1 MQVRQELTCPLEITH
16 DYLRGKWKP
25 IIIWRLRLGKTQLV
39 QLENDIK
46 GIGQKMLIQQ
56 LRELIEFGIVEK
68 ETSGG
73 YPLQTF
79 YFLTPERGQKA
90 LKIMELMQQLGIE
103 YMQTTGKEQ
112 QLQHLLQAVPQNTAE

>member
-25 IIIWRLRLGKTQLV
+25 IIIWRLRLGKTQLI

-79 YFLTPERGQKA
+79 YFLTVDRGQRA
-90 LKIMELMQQLGIE
+90 LQIMEMMQQLGIE
-103 YMQTTGKEQ
+103 YMQSTGKTEQ
-112 QLQHLLQAVPQNTAE
+112 LDELLAALPVNEQ

>member
-1 MQVRQELTCPLEITH
+1 MQVRQQLTCPLEITH

-39 QLENDIK
+39 HLENDIK

-56 LRELIEFGIVEK
+56 LRELIEFGIVAK
-68 ETSGG
+68 ESSGG

-79 YFLTPERGQKA
+79 YFLTAKRGQKA
-90 LKIMELMQQLGIE
+90 LQIMELMQQLGIE
-103 YMQTTGKEQ
+103 HMQSTGKIEQ
-112 QLQHLLQAVPQNTAE
+112 LDELLAASPVNEPE

>member
-46 GIGQKMLIQQ
+46 GISQKMLIQQ

-68 ETSGG
+68 ETSAG

-79 YFLTPERGQKA
+79 YFLTADRGQRA

-103 YMQTTGKEQ
+103 YMQSTGKIEQ
-112 QLQHLLQAVPQNTAE
+112 LDELLAALPVNEQ

>member
-1 MQVRQELTCPLEITH
+1 MQIRKELTCPLEITH

-56 LRELIEFGIVEK
+56 LRELIEFGVVEK

-79 YFLTPERGQKA
+79 YFLTHERGRKA
-90 LKIMELMQQLGIE
+90 LQIIELMQQLGIE
-103 YMQTTGKEQ
+103 HMEINGKSGQ
-112 QLQHLLQAVPQNTAE
+112 VQDLLQAVPQNSGE